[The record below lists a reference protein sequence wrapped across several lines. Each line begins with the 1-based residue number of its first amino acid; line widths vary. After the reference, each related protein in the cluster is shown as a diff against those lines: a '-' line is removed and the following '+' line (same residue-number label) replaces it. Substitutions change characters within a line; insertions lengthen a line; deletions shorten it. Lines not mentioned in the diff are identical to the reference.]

1 MLSPNPQVKEASHHH
16 GREDQ
21 SLNHQRREVHHHPQR
36 KGHLFQNQ
44 RNIDPSLNHQRR
56 VNQSHQR
63 KANQSHQRKANQSH
77 QRKANQSLQRKRRNH
92 YLKKVNHHQNQVN
105 HQVISLESLKQAER
119 VKKAVVANLDHH
131 LKIKNKKILI
141 LKNSAR
147 LKKSEKFL
155 AIL

>member
-63 KANQSHQRKANQSH
+63 KANQS
-77 QRKANQSLQRKRRNH
+77 LQRKRKNH